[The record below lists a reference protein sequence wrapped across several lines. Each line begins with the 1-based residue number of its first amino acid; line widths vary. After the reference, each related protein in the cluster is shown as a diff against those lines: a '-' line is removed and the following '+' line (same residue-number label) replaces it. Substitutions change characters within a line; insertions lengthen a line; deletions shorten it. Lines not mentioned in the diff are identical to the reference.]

1 MNTQE
6 RLEYMRNYQR
16 NRYATDS
23 VYREAQ
29 LIRTN
34 WNHFLNRLSKCLVNK
49 INNTPP
55 KRVLKQFARRIYKHN
70 VDWSFRI
77 PAR

>member
-6 RLEYMRNYQR
+6 RLEYMRNYQK
-16 NRYATDS
+16 NRYHNDA

-34 WNHFLNRLSKCLVNK
+34 HNHFLNRLSKCLVNK

-55 KRVLKQFARRIYKHN
+55 KRVLNQFGRRIYKRN
-70 VDWSFRI
+70 AEWSFRI
-77 PAR
+77 PER